1 MAATNKMMIE
11 AEQMKLVLQELNTHP
26 EARLFY
32 ALQERGTTCGTF
44 NTAEYGDSATKLTL
58 RVITDKVNKHLYP
71 SLTAFVDDMTMI
83 FSSCP
88 GTPLASGAAALR
100 ELFTELLSKFTCTMD
115 AYTPPG
121 KKKRF
126 RHATSLPSFMDEDED
141 DAFFV
146 EIDSDDDFG
155 DISIAD
161 ESFGEEI
168 LHSEDRAALLE
179 LTEEIATI
187 EAEIELLKE
196 TKQDLHKDSSQPGC
210 PSHPS
215 VLDALKSPS
224 FSSYGGLYSSSQE
237 EGRVLLNG
245 QSKKRSRR
253 GSIATGKEDA
263 VSPSD
268 KRRRKG
274 VSYARNTSK
283 QKQEFQEEIMT
294 KEQLLFTITHDLPPK
309 FLEGV
314 IRIVNPTF
322 DPETATEEDLEF
334 DINLLDEEVLAE
346 LQQYVNKILKTPTK
360 RKTRPQATKVAHR
373 KESPRKR
380 LQKEAPKKVN
390 RKRNGGGRKRS
401 TMAQGYGTAA
411 QKKQQALLA
420 ATLAKRNTFVSA
432 ELMQQIFMKEEIV
445 RVNKSV
451 ASEDE
456 DVDILD

>member
-1 MAATNKMMIE
+1 MAATQNKMIIE
-11 AEQMKLVLQELNTHP
+11 AEQMKQVLQELNTHP

-32 ALQERGTTCGTF
+32 ALQERGATCGTF
-44 NTAEYGDSATKLTL
+44 TTAEYGDSAAKLTL
-58 RVITDKVNKHLYP
+58 RVITERVNKHLYP

-100 ELFTELLSKFTCTMD
+100 ELFTELLSKFTSTMD

-126 RHATSLPSFMDEDED
+126 RTATSLPSFMEEDED
-141 DAFFV
+141 DTFFV

-155 DISIAD
+155 DLSIAD
-161 ESFGEEI
+161 ESFGDEI

-187 EAEIELLKE
+187 EAEIQLLKE

-210 PSHPS
+210 ASHPS

-224 FSSYGGLYSSSQE
+224 FSSFGGLYSSSQE

-245 QSKKRSRR
+245 HSKKRTRR
-253 GSIATGKEDA
+253 NSIAKAEDA
-263 VSPSD
+263 PTPD

-274 VSYARNTSK
+274 VSYARNSTSK
-283 QKQEFQEEIMT
+283 QKQEFQVEIMT
-294 KEQLLFTITHDLPPK
+294 KEQLLYTITHELPPK

-322 DPETATEEDLEF
+322 DPVTASEEDLEF

-346 LQQYVNKILKTPTK
+346 LQQYVNKILKTPR
-360 RKTRPQATKVAHR
+360 RKTRPQTAKVTHR
-373 KESPRKR
+373 KESPKKR

-390 RKRNGGGRKRS
+390 RRRTGGTRKRS
-401 TMAQGYGTAA
+401 SLKQGYGTAA
-411 QKKQQALLA
+411 QKKQQTLLA

-432 ELMQQIFMKEEIV
+432 EIMQQIFMKEEIV
-445 RVNKSV
+445 RVNKSI